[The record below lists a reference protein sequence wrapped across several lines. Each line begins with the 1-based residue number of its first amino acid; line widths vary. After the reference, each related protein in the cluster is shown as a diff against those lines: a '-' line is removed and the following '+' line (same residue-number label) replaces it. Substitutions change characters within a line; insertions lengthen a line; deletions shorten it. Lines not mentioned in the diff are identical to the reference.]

1 MKPEMPEI
9 LIQQFQRLRGRIRGV
24 SAAGGFGLTLFVVAL
39 AIGATLIFD
48 IFVDLPIAIRAGML
62 LATGAL
68 ALLGLTFWVIRPAT
82 KNVDDT
88 ELAAFVETQFPEL
101 NERLLS
107 SVELNEED
115 EVSASPL
122 MRKWLLQETVTLA
135 KRVDF
140 SEAVDATR
148 AVRRCWWG
156 GVACLALLLP
166 LLFAGDAY
174 AVLFSRF
181 INPWGNYERVQNLVL
196 TIENGDR
203 VVAEKSDVTIEAKV
217 SWRFKPG
224 TRPDSAWIE
233 WTTDDGRTETRRL
246 DWSKETESFV
256 GTLNRVE
263 QSFSYHVSADRSRTQ
278 SFRIDVVPLP
288 QIEELQI
295 EISPPAYTGQPAQF
309 HDLALGEIRVIE
321 QSRWEV
327 SVTFNKPVE
336 KAEILWIDGDSQLL
350 AGEEVAAL
358 IDGTPVMD
366 HTEIPLNVGET
377 SALLSETLP
386 LETPSG
392 RFAIRV
398 TDKAGLSSEA
408 SVIRRLTI
416 VPDAAPLIQF
426 ADHEDNIAVRPD
438 DIIDLPLTITDDF
451 GIASV
456 ELHYE
461 VTRDDA
467 MQQEGILEAEEFEV
481 GSRDARQVFR
491 FALSQ
496 LNMQSGMTL
505 SLRGRATDERPVPE
519 PNESWTVT
527 RFLMIRDDAKPYG
540 EQSVAQQQQHTK
552 QVLDALKTELLQQK
566 EKAKQLE
573 QQAKDQN
580 AKKEKWDADQEVQ
593 ELREKLEKLQQ
604 QMEKLSALFDQQP
617 LFEKIG
623 EETRNIAEGKL
634 QEATEKIEQAQQAN
648 LQEKPQEF
656 AEAASKLNDAAQQLD
671 EMQQKFDQLAD
682 LQRDLLELGRLAN
695 QTEQL
700 ANSVENLEN
709 QKQQMQEQP
718 EPADQVQ
725 QRKWDSDQ
733 REAWEDYE
741 QLDESLKSLFERR
754 PELADAAAKNL
765 QEKLE
770 DLAKRAEELSKQQ
783 QNLANAAKQQ
793 AQETAKELA
802 ELQKKQNELSEAA
815 DQLAN
820 NLEAAEDKEQATAS
834 MENLQKALEEMK
846 AGNAEAAEEAQQQAR
861 EELQDLAERLEK
873 EVAEAAKDGEPDSKQ
888 SELAKESRQLAD
900 KLSEATEQLQQLSKE
915 NQPAEMQPNQ
925 QPTAENSAQQPPE
938 SNELTEMLDQQQA
951 LAEFANDLQE
961 KLEELSLDDAAVDQA
976 SEQFAQQSQQASDK
990 SQQLDA
996 TEAAKQAQQASETAQ
1011 ELAEKLQRDEV
1022 PQGVQQAAQQAA
1034 QQQAELAEQMQSLAE
1049 NPESQEQLR
1058 SQLQQ
1063 QTEEQTQQ
1071 LSEELGDRA
1080 SELAAQPVNKQNESQ
1095 QAEQAEQLAEEAKQA
1110 MSQASEESQK
1120 NNQGEASQ
1128 NAEAAAKSLAEAAKK
1143 AKEASG
1149 EQSSDSPVSGEI
1161 GEQVAQ
1167 ASRQLNAAGEMLQK
1181 LGAPKPGSEGDQ
1193 QGEGQPGEG
1202 ESSSKESKD
1211 GGDGKGQQQGDNP
1224 QQSGQKPSTADALR
1238 QAAQSMRQASGQ
1250 QGGKSQSKQQ
1260 GEPSQQAPQQSGTSP
1275 GGESSDFGTTQ
1286 QLAELMQMQVDLSN
1300 MSKRDWGQLPSEL
1313 QTELLESSQKKPTG
1327 EYQRLIRR
1335 YFNDISKARSPELN
1349 GSGD

>member
-9 LIQQFQRLRGRIRGV
+9 LIQQFQRLRSRIRGV
-24 SAAGGFGLTLFVVAL
+24 SAAGGFGLTMCLVATVVGVAL
-39 AIGATLIFD
+39 ISD
-48 IFVDLPIAIRAGML
+48 IFIDLPIAIRAGML

-82 KNVDDT
+82 KKVDDT

-101 NERLLS
+101 NERLLC
-107 SVELNEED
+107 SVELNEEASA
-115 EVSASPL
+115 SASPL
-122 MRKWLLQETVTLA
+122 MQKWLLQETVTLA

-140 SEAVDATR
+140 SEAIDATR

-166 LLFAGDAY
+166 LLFAGNAY

-203 VVAEKSDVTIEAKV
+203 VVAEKSDVTIEAKAA
-217 SWRFKPG
+217 WRFKAG
-224 TRPDSAWIE
+224 ERPDSAWIE
-233 WTTDDGRTETRRL
+233 WTTDDGRIEARRL
-246 DWSKETESFV
+246 DWNKESESFV
-256 GTLNRVE
+256 GILNRVE

-278 SFRIDVVPLP
+278 SYRIDVVPLP
-288 QIEELQI
+288 QIDELKI

-321 QSRWEV
+321 QSQWEV
-327 SVTFNKPVE
+327 SVTLNKPVV
-336 KAEILWIDGDSQLL
+336 KAELLWLDGENRLL
-350 AGEEVAAL
+350 AGEEIASL
-358 IDGTPVMD
+358 TDGTSIMD
-366 HTEIPLNVGET
+366 QTEIPLKADAT
-377 SALLSETLP
+377 SASLTEVMSLDA
-386 LETPSG
+386 PSG

-398 TDKAGLSSEA
+398 TDKHGLSSEA
-408 SVIRRLTI
+408 NVIRRLTI

-426 ADHEDNIAVRPD
+426 ADHEENAAVRPD

-461 VTRDDA
+461 VTRDEA
-467 MQQEGILEAEEFEV
+467 IQHEGILKAEQFEM
-481 GSRDARQVFR
+481 GSRDAREVFR
-491 FALSQ
+491 FDLSP
-496 LNMQSGMTL
+496 LNMQAGMRL

-527 RFLMIRDDAKPYG
+527 RFLIIRDDAKPYG
-540 EQSVAQQQQHTK
+540 EQSIAEQQQRTE
-552 QVLDALKTELLQQK
+552 QVLDALKSELLQQK
-566 EKAKQLE
+566 EKANQLE

-580 AKKEKWDADQEVQ
+580 TKKEEWDADDEVQ

-604 QMEKLSALFDQQP
+604 QMEKLSALFEQQP

-623 EETRNIAEGKL
+623 QETRKIAEGKL
-634 QEATEKIEQAQQAN
+634 QEATEKVEQAQRAN

-656 AEAASKLNDAAQQLD
+656 ADAANRLDDAAKQLD
-671 EMQQKFDQLAD
+671 EMQQKFQQLAD

-700 ANSVENLEN
+700 ANSVENLED
-709 QKQQMQEQP
+709 QQQQMQAQP

-725 QRKWDSDQ
+725 QRKWDADQ

-770 DLAKRAEELSKQQ
+770 DLAKRAEELSEQQ
-783 QNLANAAKQQ
+783 RNLANAAKQQ

-815 DQLAN
+815 DQLAD
-820 NLEAAEDKEQATAS
+820 NLEAAEDKEQAAAS
-834 MENLQKALEEMK
+834 KENLQKALEEMK
-846 AGNAEAAEEAQQQAR
+846 AGNTKTAEEAQQQAR
-861 EELQDLAERLEK
+861 EELQNLAERLEK
-873 EVAEAAKDGEPDSKQ
+873 EAAAAAKEGKPDSKQ
-888 SELAKESRQLAD
+888 SELAKESQQLAD
-900 KLSEATEQLQQLSKE
+900 NLSEATEQLQQLSKN
-915 NQPAEMQPNQ
+915 NQRAEMQPNQ
-925 QPTAENSAQQPPE
+925 QPAAENSAQQSQE
-938 SNELTEMLDQQQA
+938 SNDLTEMLDQQQA
-951 LAEFANDLQE
+951 LAEFANDLQG
-961 KLEELSLDDAAVDQA
+961 KLEELSLDDAAIEQA
-976 SEQFAQQSQQASDK
+976 SEQFAQQSQQASEK

-996 TEAAKQAQQASETAQ
+996 SEAAKQAHQASETAQ

-1034 QQQAELAEQMQSLAE
+1034 QQQAELAEQMQSLAG
-1049 NPESQEQLR
+1049 NSESQEQLR

-1071 LSEELGDRA
+1071 LSQELSDRA

-1095 QAEQAEQLAEEAKQA
+1095 RAEQAEQLAGEAGEA
-1110 MSQASEESQK
+1110 MSQAIAESQK
-1120 NNQGEASQ
+1120 NNQGQASQ
-1128 NAEAAAKSLAEAAKK
+1128 NAEAAAKALSEAAKK
-1143 AKEASG
+1143 TKEAIG
-1149 EQSSDSPVSGEI
+1149 KPSSDSPVSGEI

-1167 ASRQLNAAGEMLQK
+1167 ASRQLNAAGEMLQN

-1202 ESSSKESKD
+1202 ENSSKESKD
-1211 GGDGKGQQQGDNP
+1211 GGDGKGQQQGDNS

-1238 QAAQSMRQASGQ
+1238 QAAQSMRQAAGQ
-1250 QGGKSQSKQQ
+1250 SGKSESKQQ

-1300 MSKRDWGQLPSEL
+1300 MSQRDWGQLPGEL
-1313 QTELLESSQKKPTG
+1313 QTELLEASQKKATG

-1335 YFNDISKARSPELN
+1335 YFNDISKARSPELKN
-1349 GSGD
+1349 SGD

>member
-9 LIQQFQRLRGRIRGV
+9 LILQFQRLRSRIRGV
-24 SAAGGFGLTLFVVAL
+24 SAAGGFGLTMCLV
-39 AIGATLIFD
+39 ATLIGLALISD
-48 IFVDLPIAIRAGML
+48 IFIDLPVAIRAGML

-88 ELAAFVETQFPEL
+88 ELAAFVESQFPEL

-115 EVSASPL
+115 AVSASPL
-122 MRKWLLQETVTLA
+122 MRKWLLQETVSLA

-166 LLFAGDAY
+166 LIFAGDAY

-203 VVAEKSDVTIEAKV
+203 VVAEKSDVTLEAKA
-217 SWRFKPG
+217 SWRFKEG
-224 TRPDSAWIE
+224 QRPDSAWIE
-233 WTTDDGRTETRRL
+233 WTTDDGRTEARRL
-246 DWSKETESFV
+246 DWNKESESYV

-278 SFRIDVVPLP
+278 SYRIDVVPLP

-327 SVTFNKPVE
+327 SVTFNKSVE
-336 KAEILWIDGDSQLL
+336 NAEILWIDGDSHLL
-350 AGEEVAAL
+350 AGEEIAEL
-358 IDGTPVMD
+358 TDGTPIMD
-366 HTEIPLNVGET
+366 RTEIPLNVDAT
-377 SALLSETLP
+377 SASLSEILS
-386 LETPSG
+386 LESPSG

-398 TDKAGLSSEA
+398 TDKHGLSSEA
-408 SVIRRLTI
+408 NVIRRLTI

-426 ADHEDNIAVRPD
+426 ADHEENAAVRPD

-461 VTRDDA
+461 VTREDA
-467 MQQEGILEAEEFEV
+467 KQSEGVLKAEEFEV
-481 GSRDARQVFR
+481 GSRNARQVFR
-491 FALSQ
+491 FDLSP
-496 LNMQSGMTL
+496 LKMQAGMTL
-505 SLRGRATDERPVPE
+505 LLRGRATDERPVPE

-540 EQSVAQQQQHTK
+540 EQSVAQQQQQTK
-552 QVLDALKTELLQQK
+552 KVLEALKSELLQQK

-580 AKKEKWDADQEVQ
+580 AKKEKWDADAEVQ

-604 QMEKLSALFDQQP
+604 QMQKLSALFEQQP

-634 QEATEKIEQAQQAN
+634 QEATDKIEQAQQAN

-709 QKQQMQEQP
+709 QKQQMQSQP

-725 QRKWDSDQ
+725 ERKWDADQ
-733 REAWEDYE
+733 REAWQDYE

-783 QNLANAAKQQ
+783 QNLANAAKKQ

-802 ELQKKQNELSEAA
+802 ELQKKQNELTTAA
-815 DQLAN
+815 DQLAKK
-820 NLEAAEDKEQATAS
+820 LESSKDKQQAVAS
-834 MENLQKALEEMK
+834 KEKLQKALEEMK
-846 AGNAEAAEEAQQQAR
+846 AGNAEAAEEAQKQAR
-861 EELQDLAERLEK
+861 DELKDLAERLGK
-873 EVAEAAKDGEPDSKQ
+873 EVAAAAKEGKPDSKQ
-888 SELAKESRQLAD
+888 SELAQESKELAD
-900 KLSEATEQLQQLSKE
+900 KLSKATEQLQQISKG

-925 QPTAENSAQQPPE
+925 QSAAKNSAQQPQE
-938 SNELTEMLDQQQA
+938 SNDLTEMLDQQQA

-976 SEQFAQQSQQASDK
+976 SEQFAQQSQQASEK

-996 TEAAKQAQQASETAQ
+996 VEAAKQAQQASETAQ
-1011 ELAEKLQRDEV
+1011 ELAEKLQRDDV
-1022 PQGVQQAAQQAA
+1022 PQGIQQAAQQAA
-1034 QQQAELAEQMQSLAE
+1034 QQQAKLAEQMQSLAE
-1049 NPESQEQLR
+1049 NSDAQEQLR

-1071 LSEELGDRA
+1071 LSEELGERA

-1095 QAEQAEQLAEEAKQA
+1095 QAEQAEQLAGEAKQA

-1120 NNQGEASQ
+1120 NNQGKASQ
-1128 NAEAAAKSLAEAAKK
+1128 KAEAAAKSLAEAAKK

-1149 EQSSDSPVSGEI
+1149 EQGSDSPVSGEI

-1211 GGDGKGQQQGDNP
+1211 GGDGKGQQQGNNP

-1250 QGGKSQSKQQ
+1250 GGKSESKQQ
-1260 GEPSQQAPQQSGTSP
+1260 GEPSKQAPQQSGTSP

-1286 QLAELMQMQVDLSN
+1286 QLAELMQLQVDLSN
-1300 MSKRDWGQLPSEL
+1300 MSKRDWGQLPGEL

-1335 YFNDISKARSPELN
+1335 YFNDISKVRSPE
-1349 GSGD
+1349 